1 MNGNSR
7 GLIYS
12 ILSLGIIVLGI
23 VFFIQALPFILLTI
37 AAIYVVFK
45 VRHWYLSRKY
55 KDGQNNESTT
65 YNTYSSSTYTNT
77 SASSSSYSKDDSDS
91 KVIDVDYEEVDK

>member
-12 ILSLGIIVLGI
+12 ILSLAIIVLGI
-23 VFFIQALPFILLTI
+23 VFFIKALPFIILIITT
-37 AAIYVVFK
+37 IYVVYK

-55 KDGQNNESTT
+55 KDGQNNSGTS
-65 YNTYSSSTYTNT
+65 YNTYSSSTYTN
-77 SASSSSYSKDDSDS
+77 SANSNSSYAAEDSNS
-91 KVIDVDYEEVDK
+91 KVIDVDFEEVDK